1 VSDVTSVL
9 PAGSALDSALARA
22 EGVGLISLHSPY
34 SQTACCLLFLSAGS
48 WLDPPGRCG
57 LAHVYEHAFFAGATG
72 VPTAAQVA
80 DAAAGLGC
88 RHNAHTYREYM
99 YFYLSGPATTAQAAI
114 DLLLACYDQPE
125 PTAAELD
132 KQRKAIFSELALFAG
147 QRERRL
153 RDLAAQALY
162 APDGLGRPPL
172 GVAED
177 IAGIGEADLRWFARQ
192 AASRSR
198 ITLITDGPDGPDGL
212 AFGAELAER
221 LSDGLGQPGISTGAV
236 SAGATGM
243 AGQVVTEPAP
253 GYGPLANVL
262 LPADTDAVLVALI
275 IPGPCY
281 LLSSRE
287 TYALRMF
294 HTIVGGSASAR
305 LQRRL
310 RDQLGL
316 VYQARTTLEMH
327 ATTGALLVVL
337 SCRPAD
343 FADAVKVAADVVI
356 DALTAPIE
364 PAELARARE
373 INRGTHV
380 HDRETAV
387 GRCLVAGLELM
398 RRQQVG
404 HDAELFD
411 LWGEIDATEIAAVAG
426 RVLRP
431 DLVRAAVIGP
441 ARIADQT
448 GLAAL
453 PGSWRL
459 L

>member
-1 VSDVTSVL
+1 M
-9 PAGSALDSALARA
+9 
-22 EGVGLISLHSPY
+22 HSPY

-99 YFYLSGPATTAQAAI
+99 YFYLSGPATTGRAAI
-114 DLLLACYDQPE
+114 DLLLDCYDQPE

-132 KQRKAIFSELALFAG
+132 KQRKAIFSELALFAE

-172 GVAED
+172 GIAED
-177 IAGIGEADLRWFARQ
+177 ISSIGAADLRWFARQ
-192 AASRSR
+192 AASGSR
-198 ITLITDGPDGPDGL
+198 ITLITDGPDEPDGL
-212 AFGAELAER
+212 AFGAELAELLR
-221 LSDGLGQPGISTGAV
+221 GGLGQPPISTDAV
-236 SAGATGM
+236 SAGKGA
-243 AGQVVTEPAP
+243 AGQVVTEPTP
-253 GYGPLANVL
+253 NYGPLANVL
-262 LPADTDAVLVALI
+262 LSADTDAVLVALI

-316 VYQARTTLEMH
+316 AYQARTTLEMH

-337 SCRPAD
+337 SCRPGD
-343 FADAVKVAADVVI
+343 FADAVKVAAAVVI

-364 PAELARARE
+364 PGELARARE

-431 DLVRAAVIGP
+431 DLARAAVIGP
-441 ARIADQT
+441 PRIADQV
-448 GLAAL
+448 GLAPL
-453 PGSWRL
+453 PDSWRL